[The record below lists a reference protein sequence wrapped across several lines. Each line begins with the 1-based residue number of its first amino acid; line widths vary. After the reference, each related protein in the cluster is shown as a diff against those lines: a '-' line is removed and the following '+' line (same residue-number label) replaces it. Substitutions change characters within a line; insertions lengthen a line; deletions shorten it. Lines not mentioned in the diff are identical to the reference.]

1 MKSNYCSLP
10 WLNILPQTLIRRWQ
24 KSITKRIYST
34 IQQSVKAMYYRTKA
48 KGCSGHLRRICEIWL
63 CLSYC
68 VSLLSLLFSHQ
79 PSPSSMIL
87 LSWRCHILWQL
98 SFPLVLFSCFFPPPS
113 LCPFF
118 CIKFW
123 NEARIILNRFF
134 FIIRLM
140 DCIKAVVCYWVKI
153 LVKWQMKCIM
163 GKRQS
168 HVNYWST
175 DYSNWK
181 KGEIVLS

>member
-98 SFPLVLFSCFFPPPS
+98 SFPLVLFSCFFPPLTVS
-113 LCPFF
+113 FL
-118 CIKFW
+118 
-123 NEARIILNRFF
+123 LH
-134 FIIRLM
+134 
-140 DCIKAVVCYWVKI
+140 KI
-153 LVKWQMKCIM
+153 LKW
-163 GKRQS
+163 GE
-168 HVNYWST
+168 NYLEQIFF
-175 DYSNWK
+175 YNQAYGLH
-181 KGEIVLS
+181 KGSSMLLS